1 MSTLS
6 KQELAALFDGLQS
19 WEDTRQIISRPKD
32 DDRFQRSLEVLQ
44 ERVEWPEK
52 ILLPLTDHLYI
63 VQRASDRIVKCDCGQ
78 EYGDWRKNWKLSA
91 LILVRDD
98 EASLREIYPGQRQPD
113 PVLCEIREYICPGCG
128 ALLKVESVPVGY
140 PVIFDVLPD
149 LDTFYRDWLG
159 QALPDTKEF
168 VDKSEAVISQWA
180 EAISHE
186 KV

>member
-6 KQELAALFDGLQS
+6 RQELAALFDGRQP
-19 WEDTRQIISRPKD
+19 WDETRQIISQPKD

-44 ERVEWPEK
+44 ERVDWSEK

-63 VQRASDRIVKCDCGQ
+63 VQRGGDRIVKCDCGH

-98 EASLREIYPGQRQPD
+98 DASLREIYPGERQPD
-113 PVLCEIREYICPGCG
+113 PALCEIREYICPGCA

-140 PVIFDVLPD
+140 PVIFDMLPD

-159 QALPDTKEF
+159 QALPEAKEF
-168 VDKSEAVISQWA
+168 ADKSAEILAQWA
-180 EAISHE
+180 ARAS
-186 KV
+186 